1 MSRGFQYD
9 YAQINPG
16 VFDRAGR
23 RRKAET
29 MAAVLGDFIQGPLAS
44 LNLLNVGG
52 SAGAID
58 IVLAE
63 HFASVLSVDIDAPAI
78 AHAREHFQRGNLR
91 FLVADAQRLP
101 LPNAAFDVAVC
112 SHVYEHVPDAS
123 RLMLEILRVLKPGGV
138 CYFAAGNRL
147 AWNEP
152 HYNLPLLSVLPR
164 PLAHRYIRLTGKA
177 ERYHEQHLSWWGL
190 KHLVRDFE
198 CHDYTA
204 RIAADPARFNASYL
218 LPPGSLKTRVARLIL
233 RITPWLCPS
242 YIWLLRKPR

>member
-29 MAAVLGDFIQGPLAS
+29 MAAVLGNFIQGPLAS

-78 AHAREHFQRGNLR
+78 AHAREHFQRENLR
-91 FLVADAQRLP
+91 FLVADAQRLHGD
-101 LPNAAFDVAVC
+101 LQVGRARQLRRDVVGQAVRRD
-112 SHVYEHVPDAS
+112 HVKAHPTDEGHADLTGGVIIT
-123 RLMLEILRVLKPGGV
+123 EGVLK
-138 CYFAAGNRL
+138 
-147 AWNEP
+147 
-152 HYNLPLLSVLPR
+152 
-164 PLAHRYIRLTGKA
+164 
-177 ERYHEQHLSWWGL
+177 
-190 KHLVRDFE
+190 D
-198 CHDYTA
+198 
-204 RIAADPARFNASYL
+204 
-218 LPPGSLKTRVARLIL
+218 
-233 RITPWLCPS
+233 
-242 YIWLLRKPR
+242 